1 MKILLIMYLISI
13 IYFFIGFFL
22 LLATV
27 LYRVKKEGLKFEKA
41 GVAET
46 ILTFVRVIILAILPI
61 INVVFGSIFLFS
73 NDLQDVVM
81 DKMREKSI

>member
-1 MKILLIMYLISI
+1 MKVLFIIYLISI

-22 LLATV
+22 LLGVT
-27 LYRVKKEGLKFEKA
+27 LYQVKKEGLKFEKA

-46 ILTFVRVIILAILPI
+46 IQTFLRVILLAALPI
-61 INVVFGSIFLFS
+61 VNVVFGSIFIFS
-73 NDLQDVVM
+73 NDIQDVTM